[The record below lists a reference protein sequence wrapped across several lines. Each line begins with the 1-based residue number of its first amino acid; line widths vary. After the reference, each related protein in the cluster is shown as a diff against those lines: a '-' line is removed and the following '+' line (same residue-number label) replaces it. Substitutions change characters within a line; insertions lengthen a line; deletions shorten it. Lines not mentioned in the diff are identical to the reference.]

1 MHGKVSIQT
10 VRKTIRQDPNTRKE
24 IIVCPGGAYAT
35 LSAFEGE
42 PVARFFAGRGWNA
55 SVCEYGVEEKARMP
69 GPLLH
74 LALAVAQAR
83 RKNDFVAVCGF
94 SAGANLAALLCTR
107 YEEAA
112 RLLGT
117 KPEAVRPDAAV
128 LGYGVYRFPAG
139 MVPQPAEKFGQVS
152 GQSDRLPKC
161 FRPALRQTAQGDRLD
176 FEALMLEYAAGRQ
189 DPSADEWRSLSP
201 AELAGPET
209 PPAFLWTTREDT
221 MVPPEQSLF
230 YAQALWAQG
239 VPAALHLFSRGDHG
253 EGLAEQNPES
263 RFWPEMAHS
272 WLLALIGTES

>member
-42 PVARFFAGRGWNA
+42 PVARFFAGRGWNT

-69 GPLLH
+69 GPLLQ

-83 RKNDFVAVCGF
+83 RENDFVAVCGF

-117 KPEAVRPDAAV
+117 KPEAGRTRRCWAMAYIV
-128 LGYGVYRFPAG
+128 
-139 MVPQPAEKFGQVS
+139 
-152 GQSDRLPKC
+152 
-161 FRPALRQTAQGDRLD
+161 FRRG
-176 FEALMLEYAAGRQ
+176 
-189 DPSADEWRSLSP
+189 WCLSP
-201 AELAGPET
+201 QKNSGRSPGSPT
-209 PPAFLWTTREDT
+209 VCRNAFDRPCAKRRKVTGWILKR
-221 MVPPEQSLF
+221 
-230 YAQALWAQG
+230 
-239 VPAALHLFSRGDHG
+239 
-253 EGLAEQNPES
+253 
-263 RFWPEMAHS
+263 
-272 WLLALIGTES
+272 

>member
-10 VRKTIRQDPNTRKE
+10 VRKTIRQDPNTQKE

-69 GPLLH
+69 GPLLQ
-74 LALAVAQAR
+74 LAQAVAQAR
-83 RKNDFVAVCGF
+83 RENDFVAVCGF

-112 RLLGT
+112 RLLDT

-176 FEALMLEYAAGRQ
+176 FEALTLEYAVGRQ
-189 DPSADEWRSLSP
+189 DPSAAEWRSLSP

-209 PPAFLWTTREDT
+209 PPPFSG
-221 MVPPEQSLF
+221 PPGRIPWF
-230 YAQALWAQG
+230 
-239 VPAALHLFSRGDHG
+239 RR
-253 EGLAEQNPES
+253 NS
-263 RFWPEMAHS
+263 RFSMRGPCGPMAFRRRCMSSAGGITARDWPGRTRKAASGRKWPTHGCS
-272 WLLALIGTES
+272 PS

>member
-55 SVCEYGVEEKARMP
+55 SVCEYGVAEKARMP
-69 GPLLH
+69 EPLLE
-74 LALAVAQAR
+74 LALAVAQSR
-83 RKNDFVAVCGF
+83 RENDFVAVCGF

-107 YEEAA
+107 FEETA
-112 RLLGT
+112 RLLGI
-117 KPEAVRPDAAV
+117 KPEDVRPDAAV

-139 MVPQPAEKFGQVS
+139 MEPQPAEKFGQVA
-152 GQSDRLPKC
+152 GLSDSLPEC
-161 FRPALRQTAQGDRLD
+161 FQPALRWTPAGDRLD
-176 FEALMLEYAAGRQ
+176 FEELMLEYTSGLRKPPVSVLQ
-189 DPSADEWRSLSP
+189 SLSP

-230 YAQALWAQG
+230 YARALWAHG
-239 VPAALHLFSRGDHG
+239 VPAALHVFSRGDHG
-253 EGLAEQNPES
+253 EGLAVQNPES

-272 WLLALIGTES
+272 WLLALIGAKA

>member
-55 SVCEYGVEEKARMP
+55 SVCEYGIEEKARMP
-69 GPLLH
+69 GPLLQ
-74 LALAVAQAR
+74 LAQAVAQAR
-83 RKNDFVAVCGF
+83 RENDFVAVCGF

-139 MVPQPAEKFGQVS
+139 MAPQPAAKFGQVS
-152 GQSDRLPKC
+152 G
-161 FRPALRQTAQGDRLD
+161 LD
-176 FEALMLEYAAGRQ
+176 FEALMLEYAAGCQ

-230 YAQALWAQG
+230 YAQALWTQG